1 MTERKTIPNFFI
13 VGAAKA
19 GTTSLYHYLKS
30 HPQVFFSPIKE
41 PNYFASDIR
50 VEDFCTTYRMNTFL
64 DVDTYFRDQP
74 LKEIQLSFVK
84 DHNQYLSL
92 FDESSNEKI
101 VGECSTSY
109 LYSSEAANQI
119 KRYNPE
125 ARIVIVLR
133 NPVERTFSHYQMALR
148 YGHTNLNFRKA
159 IDKDLKQKKKGW
171 GISELFIELSMYE
184 EQIKRYLELFP
195 ADQLKILYFD
205 DLKERPVDLLDE
217 LTTFLGINPIENLSG
232 EKYNVG
238 SIPRFKKLNTLVAR
252 SGIREIVKKSLGPK
266 PVDTLKKTF
275 YKKGNLPEL
284 RPDERRFLNSLFKE
298 DVLAVSKLLDRD
310 LGHWID

>member
-1 MTERKTIPNFFI
+1 M
-13 VGAAKA
+13 
-19 GTTSLYHYLKS
+19 L
-30 HPQVFFSPIKE
+30 
-41 PNYFASDIR
+41 
-50 VEDFCTTYRMNTFL
+50 
-64 DVDTYFRDQP
+64 FR
-74 LKEIQLSFVK
+74 S
-84 DHNQYLSL
+84 
-92 FDESSNEKI
+92 
-101 VGECSTSY
+101 
-109 LYSSEAANQI
+109 
-119 KRYNPE
+119 
-125 ARIVIVLR
+125 
-133 NPVERTFSHYQMALR
+133 RTFSHYQMALR